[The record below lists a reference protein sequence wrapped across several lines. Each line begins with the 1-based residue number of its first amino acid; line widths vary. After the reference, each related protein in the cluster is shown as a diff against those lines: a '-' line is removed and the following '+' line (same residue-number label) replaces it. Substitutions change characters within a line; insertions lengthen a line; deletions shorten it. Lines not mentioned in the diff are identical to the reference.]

1 MTRPPRR
8 RLTALALAAAAL
20 LTAGCESMYSVGAS
34 VGGGIA
40 SAASWAPTFLGPYRP
55 DVHQGNI
62 ITKEMVDQLRIGMTR
77 EQVRFMLGTPL
88 MTSEFRKD
96 RVDYIY
102 YLNPLKGPVQNRR
115 LTLFFADNKL
125 ERFTSDPMPPDAE
138 ADALILG
145 AKTKRSTRTSNQPA
159 IPMPDV
165 ATPVPGSQSG
175 GLP

>member
-1 MTRPPRR
+1 MRLRRPF
-8 RLTALALAAAAL
+8 TCAIVL
-20 LTAGCESMYSVGAS
+20 LLAGCESLYSVSSS
-34 VGGGIA
+34 VGSGFS
-40 SAASWAPTFLGPYRP
+40 SALSWAPTFLGPYRP

-88 MTSEFRKD
+88 LTSEFRKD

-102 YLNPLKGPVQNRR
+102 YLNPLRGPVQNRR
-115 LTLFFADNKL
+115 LTLYFKDNRLDK
-125 ERFTSDPMPPDAE
+125 FNADPMPGDDE

-145 AKTKRSTRTSNQPA
+145 PNVRRVARRSQQPT

-165 ATPVPGSQSG
+165 STPGPGSQS
-175 GLP
+175 LPGSQQPSN